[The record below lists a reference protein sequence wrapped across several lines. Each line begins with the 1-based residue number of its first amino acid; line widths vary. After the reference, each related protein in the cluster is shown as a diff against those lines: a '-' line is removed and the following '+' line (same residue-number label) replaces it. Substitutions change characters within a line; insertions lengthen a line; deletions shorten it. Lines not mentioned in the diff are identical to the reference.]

1 ASKVNAPSVYNIN
14 NMSENF
20 TQRVSTNLEKMKQQN
35 YINETQYQ
43 QAMSQLNR

>member
-1 ASKVNAPSVYNIN
+1 
-14 NMSENF
+14 
-20 TQRVSTNLEKMKQQN
+20 LEKMKQQN